1 MLFTTIN
8 VKKQEDQTIETQP
21 LNCKKHVSE
30 AHFVKKK
37 DKFRENDQAKTAS
50 KFQCPYCKSKF
61 SQKYNLNRHIK
72 KMHEENIETTKEKPD
87 LIHYGKNSLNE
98 NNNSSKNE
106 SAEHIEKPSDCEHD
120 NNNSINEFDS
130 SSDIHEL
137 EGTFECS
144 ECAQKFSSQSI

>member
-1 MLFTTIN
+1 
-8 VKKQEDQTIETQP
+8 
-21 LNCKKHVSE
+21 
-30 AHFVKKK
+30 
-37 DKFRENDQAKTAS
+37 
-50 KFQCPYCKSKF
+50 
-61 SQKYNLNRHIK
+61 
-72 KMHEENIETTKEKPD
+72 MHEENIETTKEKPD
-87 LIHYGKNSLNE
+87 LIHDGKNSLNE

-144 ECAQKFSSQSI
+144 ERAQNFSSQSSLKVHLTFRFYLVIFKMLTKLRRNQMICPKN